1 MRLRRRLAK
10 DFDDGNPEP
19 ARALRHCPK
28 GAESVEAESE
38 RREVLLATPYTDG
51 FPFGVLLSRLR
62 GRLWYN
68 GVSRRANKPR
78 TLTRMPKQQNPE
90 SSSLTGSGGVF
101 TKTRR
106 KGALSHTLLV
116 LDGEVSRKLDLLRV
130 VGLRIVST

>member
-1 MRLRRRLAK
+1 VRLRRRLAK

-28 GAESVEAESE
+28 GAESIEAESE
-38 RREVLLATPYTDG
+38 RREVLLATPYIDG

-90 SSSLTGSGGVF
+90 SIFPNGIWRSLYEDSTKGGSIAHSSSVGRRELT
-101 TKTRR
+101 
-106 KGALSHTLLV
+106 
-116 LDGEVSRKLDLLRV
+116 
-130 VGLRIVST
+130 